1 MGNQEHTEGQPRG
14 QSPEIV
20 RNPPEDAGH
29 EHVQHDEHGEHQ
41 PEAHSEHHQG
51 DHEHESGAPHKE
63 LQIFVNRRKFGRND
77 GVKERMTGGEIV
89 ALVGVPPE
97 SAVIRLDGGSDKREI
112 DVQEVVH
119 IKNGEH
125 FLVTRK
131 VVEGGYVA

>member
-1 MGNQEHTEGQPRG
+1 MGNQEHTEGQPRRHN
-14 QSPEIV
+14 PEIV
-20 RNPPEDAGH
+20 RNGPEDAGR
-29 EHVQHDEHGEHQ
+29 EHVQRDELDEDQHG
-41 PEAHSEHHQG
+41 AHAEHHQG
-51 DHEHESGAPHKE
+51 DHEHDSLEPHKE
-63 LQIFVNRRKFGRND
+63 LHIFVNRRKFGRND
-77 GVKERMTGGEIV
+77 GVKERMTGGEIA

-112 DVQEVVH
+112 GIQEVVH